1 MSIASLTRRTAD
13 TPPTYGWAV
22 PTVPPVPPVPAVPDA
37 GSRPAQE
44 PPHRLRSVPTPPTR
58 PAPVEPSSPSTPQGR
73 ESARPQAP
81 AVLAAPRTVA
91 DNLGV
96 PTLHRTVVDYA
107 NFDHAASTPALESVK
122 HAVDTALRTY
132 SSVHRGTGYTSRIT
146 TGWFEAAREE
156 VAAFVGAR
164 PGDEV
169 VFTRNT
175 TDALNLLA
183 RCLPSRTTTFV
194 FESEHHAALLPWP
207 SSRTVRLPVPAS
219 AADAVALLDG
229 ALAESEDSRPRLVV
243 VTGASN
249 VTGELWPVEELVTV
263 ARRYD
268 ARVALDA
275 AQLAPHRRVDLTA
288 LDVDYLALSGHK
300 LYAPYGSGAL
310 VGRADWLDSS
320 APYLRGGGA
329 TAAVTPGGVVWHEGP
344 ARHEGGTPNVLG
356 AVALAAACATLRRER
371 DVVEAHEAELAAAL
385 QAGLGGIAGVRTYSV
400 FGDDHPRVGVVAF
413 TIDGVDSAL
422 VSAALSAE
430 HGIGVRDG
438 RFCAHPLV
446 DELLGDAGPDAPPTA
461 VRASLG
467 LATTREHVQRL
478 VAAVASIAADGPEF
492 DYELTAEGWTP
503 VADPRDLS
511 LPRPW

>member
-1 MSIASLTRRTAD
+1 MSIASLSRPRTDA
-13 TPPTYGWAV
+13 PPTYGWAV
-22 PTVPPVPPVPAVPDA
+22 PSGPTVPSHSGTAPN
-37 GSRPAQE
+37 
-44 PPHRLRSVPTPPTR
+44 RLRSVPAGPTPG
-58 PAPVEPSSPSTPQGR
+58 EPSSPTAPTTSRGRRGDRGST
-73 ESARPQAP
+73 RPDLAP
-81 AVLAAPRTVA
+81 PRTVA
-91 DNLGV
+91 ENLGV

-122 HAVDTALRTY
+122 TAVDTALRTY
-132 SSVHRGTGYTSRIT
+132 SSVHRGNGYTSRIT

-156 VAAFVGAR
+156 VASFVGAR

-175 TDALNLLA
+175 TDGLNLLA

-207 SSRTVRLPVPAS
+207 ASRPVRLPVPAS
-219 AADAVALLDG
+219 AADAVALLEDALEESIDG
-229 ALAESEDSRPRLVV
+229 TPRLVV

-249 VTGELWPVEELVTV
+249 VTGELWPVDELVAV

-275 AQLAPHRRVDLTA
+275 AQLAPHRRVDLTD
-288 LDVDYLALSGHK
+288 LGVDYVALSGHK

-310 VGRADWLDSS
+310 VGRADWLDAA

-329 TAAVTPGGVVWHEGP
+329 TASVEARRIVWNDGP
-344 ARHEGGTPNVLG
+344 ARHEGGTPNVIG
-356 AVALAAACATLRRER
+356 AIALAAACATLRRHR
-371 DVVEAHEAELAAAL
+371 DAVEAHEAELAAAL
-385 QAGLGGIAGVRTYSV
+385 CAGLAGIAGVRTYSIL
-400 FGDDHPRVGVVAF
+400 GEDHPRVGVVAF
-413 TIDGVDSAL
+413 TVDGIDSGL

-438 RFCAHPLV
+438 RFCAHLLV
-446 DELLGDAGPDAPPTA
+446 DALLESDGTAAPATA
-461 VRASLG
+461 VRASVG
-467 LATTREHVQRL
+467 LATTREHVRRL
-478 VAAVASIAADGPEF
+478 LGAVASLAADGPAF
-492 DYELTAEGWTP
+492 DYENTPEGWLP
-503 VADPRDLS
+503 VDDPRDLT